1 MCTLLLDLQPG
12 DEVIMPSFAFVS
24 TANACAL
31 RGGVPVFVD
40 IRADTWNID
49 ETLIEAAITPRTKAI
64 MVVHYGGVACEMD
77 TIMAIAAAHGLA
89 VVEDAA
95 HAFGAT
101 YRGRVLGSIGDL
113 GTLSFHATKN
123 IQCGEG
129 GALLVND
136 PSLRERAEI
145 IREKGTNRGR
155 FFRGEVDKYTWVDV
169 GSSYLPSE
177 ILAAFLTAQLDAFD
191 EIRET
196 DADLV
201 GVRVGHPSVGARPTG
216 ANRSRVRPLPPPCPP
231 VRTRLL
237 PRRSAT
243 VVHRPHGRSGHQDRL
258 PLRPAPLG
266 ACRPPMGG

>member
-1 MCTLLLDLQPG
+1 
-12 DEVIMPSFAFVS
+12 
-24 TANACAL
+24 
-31 RGGVPVFVD
+31 
-40 IRADTWNID
+40 
-49 ETLIEAAITPRTKAI
+49 
-64 MVVHYGGVACEMD
+64 MD
-77 TIMAIAAAHGLA
+77 TIMAIVAAHGLA

-191 EIRET
+191 EIHARRMQIWSAYESAIRPWALDRQVQTAAESDHCRHPAHLFALGFSHGDQRQSFIDHMAAAAIKTAFHFVPLHSAPAARRWVGDLHLPVT
-196 DADLV
+196 DAVSDGLV
-201 GVRVGHPSVGARPTG
+201 
-216 ANRSRVRPLPPPCPP
+216 
-231 VRTRLL
+231 
-237 PRRSAT
+237 
-243 VVHRPHGRSGHQDRL
+243 RL
-258 PLRPAPLG
+258 PLYPGLSTDQVTRVIEAALRFEMPSPSA
-266 ACRPPMGG
+266 AARA